1 MNNQINKLPENIS
14 MLIAAGEVV
23 ENPLSIIKEL
33 VENSVDAN
41 SKKIIIEI
49 IDGGKKFISITDD
62 GDGINPQDIDM
73 AFERHATSKLKTKEE
88 IYSIKTL
95 GFRGEALSSIASV
108 AHVKCTSRIKGNDYA
123 VEIEKSFGKTIKKSN
138 IGSNYGTKI
147 IIERIFENT
156 PARMKFLASNK
167 LEASKIQYL
176 IVAASQSFTQIAFEL
191 FIDGKLKVK
200 TNGDKDLYPI
210 ISDVY
215 KLNKNDVVEIKD
227 SIDDLKIEGFISL
240 PQKNFGNRSRMNI
253 FINNRIIKNNK
264 IFHTIE
270 NAYRPFSPHK
280 KFPIISINISI
291 PHNRVDVNVHPQK
304 NEVKFDDENQIL
316 SFIYNSIS
324 KILNKEAPAN
334 SMEVSI
340 NQNRSVEYFENNYF
354 SQEELFDKNNYALK
368 EVIPILR
375 FIGQVKNTF
384 LVCEGPDAIY
394 LIDQH
399 AAHERILYEKYFNYN
414 YSNEFQILNITQF
427 VDLGVI
433 MNSKIIEN
441 LEEFK
446 SLGWDLEESATGQI
460 IVRNIPFTGLY
471 KTKPNDISN
480 LLQIISK
487 DIEKRNSDTP
497 KDIIS
502 KRLACHSA
510 VRSGDKLSK
519 EECLKLIDELEKS
532 EIPWDPHGRPAIVK
546 IDFQNI
552 SNQFGR

>member
-1 MNNQINKLPENIS
+1 MINQINKLPKNIS

-23 ENPLSIIKEL
+23 ENPVSIIKEL

-49 IDGGKKFISITDD
+49 IDGGKKLISITDD

-108 AHVKCTSRIKGNDYA
+108 AYVRCTSRIKDNDHA
-123 VEIEKSFGKTIKKSN
+123 IEIEKSFGKTIKKSN

-147 IIERIFENT
+147 IIEKIFENT

-167 LEASKIQYL
+167 LEASKIQHL
-176 IVAASQSFTQIAFEL
+176 ILAASQSFTHIAFEL
-191 FIDGKLKVK
+191 YVDGKLKIK

-215 KLNKNDVVEIKD
+215 NLNKNDLLEIKN
-227 SIDDLKIEGFISL
+227 SIDDLKIEGFISI

-270 NAYRPFSPHK
+270 NAYRPFSSNK

-291 PHNRVDVNVHPQK
+291 PYNRVDVNVHPQK

-324 KILNKEAPAN
+324 KTLNKEVPAN
-334 SMEVSI
+334 TVDI
-340 NQNRSVEYFENNYF
+340 NLNQNRGVEYFENNSF
-354 SQEELFDKNNYALK
+354 SQEKLFDKNNYSLK
-368 EVIPILR
+368 EVVPILR

-384 LVCEGPDAIY
+384 LVCEGPDGIY

-399 AAHERILYEKYFNYN
+399 AAHERILYEKYFNYKN
-414 YSNEFQILNITQF
+414 SNEFQILNIKQF
-427 VDLGVI
+427 VDLGII
-433 MNSKIIEN
+433 MNSKIIDN

-471 KTKPNDISN
+471 KTKPNNISN
-480 LLQIISK
+480 ILEIISK

-519 EECLKLIDELEKS
+519 EECIKLIDELEKS

>member
-14 MLIAAGEVV
+14 KLIAAGEVV

-41 SKKIIIEI
+41 SKKIIVEI

-62 GDGINPQDIDM
+62 GDGINPQDIDL
-73 AFERHATSKLKTKEE
+73 AFERHATSKLKNKEE

-108 AHVKCTSRIKGNDYA
+108 AHVKCTSRTKDHDYA
-123 VEIEKSFGKTIKKSN
+123 IEIEKSFGKTIKKSN
-138 IGSNYGTKI
+138 TGSNYGTQI

-176 IVAASQSFTQIAFEL
+176 ILAASQSFTHIAFEL
-191 FIDGKLKVK
+191 YIDGKLKLK
-200 TNGDKDLYPI
+200 TNGDKDLFTI

-215 KLNKNDVVEIKD
+215 KLNKNDVIEIKD
-227 SIDDLKIEGFISL
+227 SNDDLKIEGFISL

-270 NAYRPFSPHK
+270 NAYRPFSPNK
-280 KFPIISINISI
+280 KFPIISINIAI

-340 NQNRSVEYFENNYF
+340 NQNRSVEYFENNSF
-354 SQEELFDKNNYALK
+354 SQQELFDKNNSSLK
-368 EVIPILR
+368 EAIPILR

-384 LVCEGPDAIY
+384 LVCEGPDGIY

-414 YSNEFQILNITQF
+414 YPNEFQILNITQF

-480 LLQIISK
+480 LLEIISK